1 MNRYEDWEEVAKAL
15 VALTDENAIL
25 KKQRAEDADTIRSL
39 RSEIT
44 VLKGQIEAFKFCIS
58 HGGRR

>member
-1 MNRYEDWEEVAKAL
+1 MNECKDWEEAEKSL

-25 KKQRAEDADTIRSL
+25 KKQRAEDAATIRSL

-44 VLKGQIEAFKFCIS
+44 AL
-58 HGGRR
+58 

>member
-1 MNRYEDWEEVAKAL
+1 MNECKDWEEAEKSL

-44 VLKGQIEAFKFCIS
+44 ALKGQIEAFKYCIL

>member
-1 MNRYEDWEEVAKAL
+1 MNECKDWEEAEKAL

-44 VLKGQIEAFKFCIS
+44 ALKGQIEAFKYCIF